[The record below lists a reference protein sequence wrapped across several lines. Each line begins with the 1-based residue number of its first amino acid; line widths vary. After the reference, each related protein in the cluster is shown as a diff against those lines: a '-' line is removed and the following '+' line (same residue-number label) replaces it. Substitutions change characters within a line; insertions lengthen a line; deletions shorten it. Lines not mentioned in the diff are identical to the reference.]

1 MSSTWRNWAGTEA
14 ATGVEILAP
23 TSVDELAAS
32 VKAAAE
38 QGKKLKA
45 VGSGH
50 SFTGCAAPEQVMVR
64 LDRLSA
70 ITNADQESGRVTVGA
85 GTGLRKLNAGL
96 AAFDLAMANLGD
108 IDKQTIS
115 GAISTGTH
123 GTGARL
129 GGIATQIAALD
140 LVTADGSIL
149 RCSPEEN
156 ADVFNA
162 ARVSVGALGVI
173 SSITLQTVPAYL
185 LRAQE
190 MPLPLAE
197 VLDGFDQLADGN
209 DHFEFYWFPHTEIAL
224 TKRNNR
230 VAAGVGP
237 SPVNAIRGWI
247 DDELISNRAFEL
259 TNRLAMRRPS
269 LVPRINQ
276 FASRALSA
284 REYVD
289 ASYKVFVSERNVLF
303 RESEYAVPREHV
315 VEVLHRLRDWI
326 DNSGHHFPF
335 PIEVRVAAADD
346 IWLST
351 ASGRDTAYIAIHQY
365 HRLPHDI
372 YFQAFERIVAEYQGR
387 PHWGKLHTLGADDLR
402 ARYPHFDDFLAV
414 RDRVDPARTFSNP
427 YTRKVFGD

>member
-1 MSSTWRNWAGTEA
+1 MSTWRNWAGTES
-14 ATGVEILAP
+14 ATGVELLRP
-23 TSVDELAAS
+23 TSSDELAAM

-38 QGKKLKA
+38 QGKRLKA
-45 VGSGH
+45 VGAGH
-50 SFTGCAAPEQVMVR
+50 SFTGCSVPEQVMIR
-64 LDRLSA
+64 MDGLSS
-70 ITNADQESGRVTVGA
+70 IIHADKESGRVTVGA

-129 GGIATQIAALD
+129 GGLATQVVALD

-149 RCSPEEN
+149 HCSAEEN
-156 ADVFNA
+156 PDIFAA

-173 SSITLQTVPAYL
+173 SALTLQCVPAYL

-190 MPLPLAE
+190 MPLPLGD
-197 VLDGFDQLADGN
+197 VLNGFDELADGN
-209 DHFEFYWFPHTEIAL
+209 DHFEFYWFPHTDIAL

-230 VAAGVGP
+230 VAAGVGA
-237 SPVNAIRGWI
+237 SPVSRIRGWV
-247 DDELISNRAFEL
+247 DDELLSNKVFEL
-259 TNRLAMRRPS
+259 TNRLAVRRPG

-276 FASRALSA
+276 LASRALSA

-289 ASYKVFVSERNVLF
+289 ASYKVFCSERNVVF

-315 VEVLHRLRDWI
+315 VDVIRRLRDWI
-326 DNSGHHFPF
+326 DTSGSRIPF
-335 PIEVRVAAADD
+335 PIEVRVAAPDD

-351 ASGRDTAYIAIHQY
+351 AYGRDTAYIAIHQY
-365 HRLPHDI
+365 HRLPHDP
-372 YFQAFERIVAEYQGR
+372 YFRAFERIVADYNGR
-387 PHWGKLHTLGADDLR
+387 PHWGKLHTLTAADLR
-402 ARYPHFDDFLAV
+402 TRYPRFDDYLAV
-414 RDRVDPARTFSNP
+414 RDRLDPQRTFENP
-427 YTRKVFGD
+427 YTRQVFG

>member
-1 MSSTWRNWAGTEA
+1 MSHTFRNWSGTEA
-14 ATGVEILAP
+14 ATGVEVLRP
-23 TSVDELAAS
+23 GSVDELAAA

-50 SFTGCAAPEQVMVR
+50 SFTGCAVPEQVMVR
-64 LDRLSA
+64 LDGLSA

-149 RCSPEEN
+149 HCSSEEN

-209 DHFEFYWFPHTEIAL
+209 DHFEFYWFPHTDIAL

-237 SPVNAIRGWI
+237 SPVNAIRGWV
-247 DDELISNRAFEL
+247 DDELLSNRVFEL
-259 TNRLAMRRPS
+259 TNRLAMRRPT
-269 LVPRINQ
+269 LVPRINRL
-276 FASRALSA
+276 ASRALSA

-289 ASYKVFVSERNVLF
+289 ASYKVFCSERNVLF

-315 VEVLHRLRDWI
+315 VEVLHRLRRWI
-326 DNSGHHFPF
+326 DDSGHHFPF

-365 HRLPHDI
+365 HRLPHDH

-414 RDRVDPARTFSNP
+414 RDRVDPGRTFSNP

>member
-1 MSSTWRNWAGTEA
+1 MSTWRNWAGTES
-14 ATGVEILAP
+14 ATGIEALRP
-23 TSVDELAAS
+23 TSTDELAAA
-32 VKAAAE
+32 VKAGAE

-50 SFTGCAAPEQVMVR
+50 SFTGCSVPQQVMVQ
-64 LDRLSA
+64 LDGLSSV
-70 ITNADQESGRVTVGA
+70 INADRESGRVTVGA

-115 GAISTGTH
+115 GAVSTGTH

-129 GGIATQIAALD
+129 GGLATQIVALD

-149 RCSPEEN
+149 HCSAEEN
-156 ADVFNA
+156 PDVFAA
-162 ARVSVGALGVI
+162 ARISVGALGVI
-173 SSITLQTVPAYL
+173 SSLTLQCVPAFL

-197 VLDGFDQLADGN
+197 VLDGFDEFADGN

-230 VAAGVGP
+230 VGEGVGP
-237 SPVNAIRGWI
+237 SPVGRIRGWI
-247 DDELISNRAFEL
+247 DDELLPNKVFEL
-259 TNRLAMRRPS
+259 TNRLAVRRPGT
-269 LVPRINQ
+269 VPRINRL
-276 FASRALSA
+276 AARALSA

-289 ASYKVFVSERNVLF
+289 ASYKVFCSERNVVF

-315 VEVLHRLRDWI
+315 VDVVRRLREWI
-326 DNSGHHFPF
+326 DASGERIPF
-335 PIEVRVAAADD
+335 PIEVRVAAPDD

-351 ASGRDTAYIAIHQY
+351 ASGRETAYVAIHQY
-365 HRLPHDI
+365 HRLPHDP
-372 YFQAFERIVAEYQGR
+372 YFWAFENIVADYGGR
-387 PHWGKLHTLGADDLR
+387 PHWGKLHTLTADDLR

-414 RDRVDPARTFSNP
+414 RDRLDPQRTFENP
-427 YTRKVFGD
+427 YTRQVFGV

>member
-1 MSSTWRNWAGTEA
+1 MSTWRNWSGTESA
-14 ATGVEILAP
+14 RGVEILRP
-23 TSVDELAAS
+23 GSVDELAAA

-45 VGSGH
+45 VGAGH

-64 LDRLSA
+64 LDGLSS
-70 ITNADQESGRVTVGA
+70 ITSADKDSGRVSVGA
-85 GTGLRKLNAGL
+85 GTGLRRLNAGL

-108 IDKQTIS
+108 IDKQTIA

-123 GTGARL
+123 GTGAKL

-140 LVTADGSIL
+140 LVTADGSVL
-149 RCSPEEN
+149 HCSPEEN

-173 SSITLQTVPAYL
+173 SSITLQTVPAFL

-190 MPLPLAE
+190 MPLPMAE
-197 VLDGFDQLADGN
+197 VLDGFDELADGN
-209 DHFEFYWFPHTEIAL
+209 DHFEFYWFPHTDVAL

-230 VAAGVGP
+230 VGEGVAA
-237 SPVNAIRGWI
+237 SPVGAVRGWI
-247 DDELISNRAFEL
+247 DDELLSNRVFEL
-259 TNRLAMRRPS
+259 TNRLAMRRPA
-269 LVPRINQ
+269 LVPRINRLV
-276 FASRALSA
+276 SRALSA

-315 VEVLHRLRDWI
+315 VEVLRRLRDWI
-326 DNSGHHFPF
+326 DASGHHLPF

-387 PHWGKLHTLGADDLR
+387 PHWGKLHTLGAEDFR
-402 ARYPHFDDFLAV
+402 ALYPHYDDFLAV
-414 RDRVDPARTFSNP
+414 RDRVDPQRAFDNP
-427 YTRKVFGD
+427 YTRKVFGA

>member
-1 MSSTWRNWAGTEA
+1 MSTWRNWAGTES
-14 ATGVEILAP
+14 ATGVEILRP
-23 TSVDELAAS
+23 RSTDELAAA

-45 VGSGH
+45 VGAGH
-50 SFTGCAAPEQVMVR
+50 SFTGCSVPEQVMVR
-64 LDRLSA
+64 LDGLAS
-70 ITNADQESGRVTVGA
+70 ITNADKASGRITVGA
-85 GTGLRKLNAGL
+85 GTGLAKLNAGL

-129 GGIATQIAALD
+129 GGLATQIVGLE
-140 LVTADGSIL
+140 LVTADGSVL
-149 RCSPEEN
+149 NCSAEEN
-156 ADVFNA
+156 PEVFAA

-173 SSITLQTVPAYL
+173 TSLTVQSVPAFL

-197 VLDGFDQLADGN
+197 VLGSFDELADGN
-209 DHFEFYWFPHTEIAL
+209 DHFEFYWFPHTELAL

-237 SPVNAIRGWI
+237 SPVGRIRGWV
-247 DDELISNRAFEL
+247 DDELLSNRVFEL
-259 TNRLAMRRPS
+259 TNRLSVRRPA

-276 FASRALSA
+276 FASKALSA
-284 REYVD
+284 REYID
-289 ASYKVFVSERNVLF
+289 SSYKVFCSERKVVF

-315 VEVLHRLRDWI
+315 VEVVNQLRAWI
-326 DNSGHHFPF
+326 DRSGERVPF
-335 PIEVRVAAADD
+335 PIEIRVAAADD

-351 ASGRDTAYIAIHQY
+351 AYGRDTAYVAIHQY
-365 HRLPHDI
+365 HRLAHDK
-372 YFQAFERIVAEYQGR
+372 YFDAFERIVSAFGGR
-387 PHWGKLHTLGADDLR
+387 PHWGKLHTLGADQLR
-402 ARYPHFDDFLAV
+402 ERYPRFDDFLAV
-414 RDRVDPARTFSNP
+414 RDRLDPGRTFTNP
-427 YTRKVFGD
+427 YTRQVFAP

>member
-1 MSSTWRNWAGTEA
+1 MSTWRNWSGTES
-14 ATGVEILAP
+14 ATGIETLRP
-23 TSVDELAAS
+23 GSTDELAAG
-32 VKAAAE
+32 VKSAAE

-50 SFTGCAAPEQVMVR
+50 SFTGCSVPQQVMIR
-64 LDRLSA
+64 LDGLSS
-70 ITNADQESGRVTVGA
+70 ITHADKDSGRVTVGA

-129 GGIATQIAALD
+129 GGLATQIVALD
-140 LVTADGSIL
+140 LVTADGSVL
-149 RCSPEEN
+149 HCSAEEN
-156 ADVFNA
+156 PDVFAA

-173 SSITLQTVPAYL
+173 SSLTLQCVPAFL

-197 VLDGFDQLADGN
+197 VLDGFDELADGN
-209 DHFEFYWFPHTEIAL
+209 DHFEFYWFPHTDIAL

-230 VAAGVGP
+230 VAAGVDA
-237 SPVNAIRGWI
+237 SPVGRIRGWV
-247 DDELISNRAFEL
+247 DDELLSNKVFEL
-259 TNRLAMRRPS
+259 TNRLAVRRPAM
-269 LVPRINQ
+269 VPRINQ
-276 FASRALSA
+276 LASRALSA

-289 ASYKVFVSERNVLF
+289 ASYKVFCSERNVIF

-315 VEVLHRLRDWI
+315 VEVIRRLRDWI
-326 DNSGHHFPF
+326 DTSGSRIPF
-335 PIEVRVAAADD
+335 PIEVRVAAPDD

-351 ASGRDTAYIAIHQY
+351 ASGRETAYIAIHQY
-365 HRLPHDI
+365 HRLPHDP
-372 YFQAFERIVAEYQGR
+372 YFRAFEEIVAEYDGR
-387 PHWGKLHTLGADDLR
+387 PHWGKLHTRSGPDL
-402 ARYPHFDDFLAV
+402 APAYPRFEDFVAL
-414 RDRVDPARTFSNP
+414 RDELDPGRLFGNDYLERVL
-427 YTRKVFGD
+427 TR

>member
-1 MSSTWRNWAGTEA
+1 MSTWRNWSGTES
-14 ATGVEILAP
+14 ATGIDTLRP
-23 TSVDELAAS
+23 RSTDELAAA
-32 VKAAAE
+32 VKSAAE

-50 SFTGCAAPEQVMVR
+50 SFTGCSVPQGVMIR
-64 LDRLSA
+64 LDGLSA
-70 ITNADQESGRVTVGA
+70 ITHADQASGRVTVGA

-129 GGIATQIAALD
+129 GGLATQVVALD
-140 LVTADGSIL
+140 LVTADGSVL
-149 RCSPEEN
+149 HCSPEEN
-156 ADVFNA
+156 PDIFAA

-173 SSITLQTVPAYL
+173 SSLTLQCVPAFL

-197 VLDGFDQLADGN
+197 VLDGFDELAEGN
-209 DHFEFYWFPHTEIAL
+209 DHFEFYWFPHTDIAL

-230 VAAGVGP
+230 VAAGVDA
-237 SPVNAIRGWI
+237 SPVGRIRGWV
-247 DDELISNRAFEL
+247 DDELLSNKVFEL
-259 TNRLAMRRPS
+259 TNRLAVRRPAM
-269 LVPRINQ
+269 VPRINQ
-276 FASRALSA
+276 LASRALSA

-289 ASYKVFVSERNVLF
+289 SSYKVFCSERNVIF

-315 VEVLHRLRDWI
+315 VEVIRRLRDWI
-326 DNSGHHFPF
+326 DTSGSRIPF
-335 PIEVRVAAADD
+335 PIEVRVAAPDD

-351 ASGRDTAYIAIHQY
+351 ASGRETAYIAIHQY
-365 HRLPHDI
+365 HRLPHDP
-372 YFQAFERIVAEYQGR
+372 YFQAFEDIVAEYDGR
-387 PHWGKLHTLGADDLR
+387 PHWGKLHTLTATDLR

-414 RDRVDPARTFSNP
+414 RDRLDPQRTFENA
-427 YTRKVFGD
+427 YTRQVFG

>member
-1 MSSTWRNWAGTEA
+1 MSTWRNWAGTES
-14 ATGVEILAP
+14 ATGVELLRP
-23 TSVDELAAS
+23 TSVDELAAA
-32 VKAAAE
+32 VKTAAE

-50 SFTGCAAPEQVMVR
+50 SFTGCSVPEQVMIR
-64 LDRLSA
+64 LDGLSS
-70 ITNADQESGRVTVGA
+70 ITNADKDSGRVTVGA
-85 GTGLRKLNAGL
+85 GTDLRKLNAGL
-96 AAFDLAMANLGD
+96 AAFDLAMPNLGD

-129 GGIATQIAALD
+129 GGLATQIVALD

-149 RCSPEEN
+149 HCSAEEN
-156 ADVFNA
+156 ADIFNA
-162 ARVSVGALGVI
+162 ARISVGALGVI
-173 SSITLQTVPAYL
+173 TSLTLQCVPAFL

-190 MPLPLAE
+190 MPLPLPE
-197 VLDGFDQLADGN
+197 VLDGFDELADGN
-209 DHFEFYWFPHTEIAL
+209 DHFEFYWFPHTDIAL

-237 SPVNAIRGWI
+237 SPVGRIRGWV
-247 DDELISNRAFEL
+247 DDELLSNKVFEL
-259 TNRLAMRRPS
+259 TNRLAVRRPG

-276 FASRALSA
+276 LASRALSA

-289 ASYKVFVSERNVLF
+289 ASYKVFCSERNVVF

-315 VEVLHRLRDWI
+315 VEVIHRLRDWI
-326 DNSGHHFPF
+326 DTSGSHIPF

-351 ASGRDTAYIAIHQY
+351 AYGRDTAYIAIHQY
-365 HRLPHDI
+365 HRLPHDP
-372 YFQAFERIVAEYQGR
+372 YFRAFEKIVADYNAR
-387 PHWGKLHTLGADDLR
+387 PHWGKLHTLTAPDLR
-402 ARYPHFDDFLAV
+402 ARYPHYDDFQTIRTRL
-414 RDRVDPARTFSNP
+414 DPTQTFTNP
-427 YTRKVFGD
+427 YTRQILP